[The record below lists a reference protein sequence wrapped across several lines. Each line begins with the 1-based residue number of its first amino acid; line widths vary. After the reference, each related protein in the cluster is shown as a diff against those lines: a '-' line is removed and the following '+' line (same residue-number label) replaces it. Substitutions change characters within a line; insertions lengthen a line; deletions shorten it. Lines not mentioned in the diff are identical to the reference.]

1 MLARAGHSVILLE
14 RGAFPGAKNMYGGVV
29 YPRIL
34 DELHPDWWE
43 EAPIQRWVTRR
54 STMILT
60 DDQALTV
67 DFRSGAWG
75 RPPYNGATAYR
86 PDWDHWLA
94 GKAEADGAQLVCS
107 TTATGLLRD
116 ERGHV
121 VGVTTDRPDGDL
133 TAPAGHR
140 LRRRQQLPRQGG
152 RAVRRGRCRQLH
164 ARRQGDDR
172 RSRRT

>member
-1 MLARAGHSVILLE
+1 
-14 RGAFPGAKNMYGGVV
+14 MYGGVV

-34 DELHPDWWE
+34 DQLHPEWWE
-43 EAPIQRWVTRR
+43 EAPVQRWITRR

-67 DFRSGAWG
+67 DFRAASWG

-94 GKAEADGAQLVCS
+94 SKAEADGAQLVCS

-116 ERGHV
+116 ERG
-121 VGVTTDRPDGDL
+121 RSWSASPP
-133 TAPAGHR
+133 TAPTATSPPG
-140 LRRRQQLPRQGG
+140 
-152 RAVRRGRCRQLH
+152 
-164 ARRQGDDR
+164 
-172 RSRRT
+172 S